1 MMKFMFILMLLMAAK
16 MSIWMIPAA
25 FGIWYVVKYVKRIN
39 DERTESAKDTTI
51 YL

>member
-16 MSIWMIPAA
+16 MNILLIPAA

-39 DERTESAKDTTI
+39 DERSEAMKDTTI